1 MLLHVSLR
9 AFAVAMVLSSL
20 ELTAFEVAGERGL
33 PYVVEYSSDLDFT
46 NFAIHQ
52 NVPIIFKNL
61 PIREWKAFRWNSS
74 YLKARLGQAENLR
87 NILVKAQEEDP
98 LFTLMNPRKKWALA
112 PAAKYT
118 MRNISTDSF
127 LDAVF
132 AADESAEYVYFAGE
146 VPSLLQNDISNELL
160 KVDHVPSRE
169 SHSILWIGNKGVTAQ
184 THYDISYNFFT
195 QLHGQK
201 TFYLQP
207 PQRGW
212 QHLKLYPL
220 SHPARR
226 QAQIPFRK
234 EDPGWIVATI
244 EPMDV
249 LFVPPF
255 WFHAVKSDTGSISL
269 STVSPSRVE
278 AMWSENVLYR
288 KIHFESL
295 EVGMDRIL
303 GVRIFIEA
311 LLHVL
316 GELDTP
322 SFMRNLF
329 SSRFKTLSSNS
340 SNSPSLLRI
349 FESDAAGESVE
360 HMFNCN
366 DQESLVRVAKLL
378 AQQGSIGEIA
388 SSVAVYIISNKEFDN
403 EGVRSLLLHDYF
415 EEMLMFAVGGNGNDV
430 AAAIDRCWHA
440 EDLLEGLGERSL

>member
-1 MLLHVSLR
+1 MRLHVHLR
-9 AFAVAMVLSSL
+9 VFAGAMVLSSL
-20 ELTAFEVAGERGL
+20 ALTAFEVVGERGL
-33 PYVVEYSSDLDFT
+33 PYVVEYSSELDFT

-61 PIREWKAFRWNSS
+61 PLQEWKAFTWNSS
-74 YLKARLGQAENLR
+74 YLKARLGQAESR

-98 LFTLMNPRKKWALA
+98 LFTLMNPEKKWTQA

-118 MRNISTDSF
+118 LKNISTDSF

-132 AADESAEYVYFAGE
+132 AAEESAEYVYFAGE
-146 VPSLLQNDISNELL
+146 APSLLQNDISNELL
-160 KVDHVPSRE
+160 KVDHVPSRK

-212 QHLKLYPL
+212 QHLRLYPS

-226 QAQIPFRK
+226 QAQVPFRK
-234 EDPGWIVATI
+234 EDPGWIVATLD
-244 EPMDV
+244 PMDV

-255 WFHAVKSDTGSISL
+255 WFHAVESDTGSISL

-288 KIHFESL
+288 KIHFHSL
-295 EVGMDRIL
+295 EVGVDRVL
-303 GVRIFIEA
+303 GVRIFMEA
-311 LLHVL
+311 LLHIL
-316 GELDTP
+316 GEPDTP
-322 SFMRNLF
+322 RFMQKFF
-329 SSRFKTLSSNS
+329 SSRFDKLSSNPS
-340 SNSPSLLRI
+340 SLLRV
-349 FESDAAGESVE
+349 FESDTVGESVE
-360 HMFNCN
+360 HMFDCN

-430 AAAIDRCWHA
+430 AAAIDRCWRTEHM
-440 EDLLEGLGERSL
+440 LEELGKGSLS